1 MVLRL
6 ALRLAVSLVAM
17 LVVWTTASVARADAP
32 LCDHRGAITF
42 AESPALQIRDD
53 SCDVGPDDGAAAD
66 AGDAFLQE
74 DFPRAPAPDTTWS
87 FDAVVPVVHA
97 VAPQG
102 FYMMSYP
109 HGALQRARRGIAL
122 SLDRPPR

>member
-42 AESPALQIRDD
+42 AESPALQVRDIG
-53 SCDVGPDDGAAAD
+53 CDAAPDDGAAAD
-66 AGDAFLQE
+66 DGDAFLQE
-74 DFPRAPAPDTTWS
+74 DFPRAPAPDSTWS
-87 FDAVVPVVHA
+87 FDAVVPTVHA
-97 VAPQG
+97 LAPQS
-102 FYMMSYP
+102 FIVLSYP
-109 HGALQRARRGIAL
+109 PAVTLGARSGTAL

>member
-42 AESPALQIRDD
+42 AESPALQVMDIG
-53 SCDVGPDDGAAAD
+53 CDVAPDDGAAAD

-74 DFPRAPAPDTTWS
+74 DFPRAPAPDSAWS
-87 FDAVVPVVHA
+87 FDAVVPTVHA
-97 VAPQG
+97 VAPHT
-102 FYMMSYP
+102 FYVMSYP
-109 HGALQRARRGIAL
+109 RSARVGARSGIAL